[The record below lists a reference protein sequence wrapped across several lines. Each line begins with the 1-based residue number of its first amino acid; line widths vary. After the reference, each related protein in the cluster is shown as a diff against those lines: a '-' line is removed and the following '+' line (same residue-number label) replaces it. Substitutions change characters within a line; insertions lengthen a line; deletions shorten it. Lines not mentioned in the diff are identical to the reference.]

1 MFAKIQKIV
10 LNKFLP
16 MFEDWEQTAT
26 DVEKK
31 GLDVIDYIN
40 DTLGEK
46 KYEGEHEPKAEINI
60 LRGSFE

>member
-1 MFAKIQKIV
+1 
-10 LNKFLP
+10 

-31 GLDVIDYIN
+31 GLDVIDFIN
-40 DTLGEK
+40 DTLGEI